1 MLKGILATTN
11 IAPHIKQNIRAL
23 ADSNLLLRV
32 FTTFYY
38 HPDYPLTSFLGFFS
52 SNLKR
57 DFKRRSLE
65 ATHYSLIKGKPV
77 LEICRTI
84 ASKTL
89 NAKITDFI
97 WQFNEHLFGKWVS
110 RKLSKKTDFVFVSEY
125 SSLEILK
132 KATKLAITS
141 IYEQPSIHHST
152 FTKIIDDQLRK
163 YPDLISESFKLVLDD
178 KSKLRNARR
187 DEELSLANLIICNS
201 NFTKNSLIDAGVKP
215 SKITVIPL
223 GFPEV
228 IIGEPKKTDI
238 FIFMYAGNLSF
249 NKGIHILVE
258 AWKELNLA
266 PNKAELHLYGTYF
279 LPEKL
284 RQGLP
289 KNVHFFGN
297 VQHQELMSV
306 YKRANVF
313 VNPTLADGF
322 GMVITEAM
330 ANGLPVLAS
339 RNSAAP
345 DLIEDTVDGLL
356 MEGGNKNELI
366 EKKLWCYQHSDD
378 LLEMGSKA
386 RVKAQRYTWSDYR
399 KALVETLESKFN

>member
-1 MLKGILATTN
+1 MFKGILANTN
-11 IAPHIKQNIRAL
+11 VAPHIRQNIRAL
-23 ADSNLLLRV
+23 SESNLLLRV

-38 HPDYPLTSFLGFFS
+38 HPSYPLTKFLGFFS
-52 SNLKR
+52 IKLR
-57 DFKRRSLE
+57 TEFKRRSLE
-65 ATHYSLIKGKPV
+65 DTPYYLIKGKPF
-77 LEICRTI
+77 LEICRTV

-89 NAKITDFI
+89 TAKITDFI
-97 WQFNEHLFGKWVS
+97 WQGNEFLFDKWVS
-110 RKLSKKTDFVFVSEY
+110 RKLNKKIDFVFVSEY
-125 SSLEILK
+125 SSLAILK
-132 KATKLAITS
+132 KAKDLTITS

-152 FTKIIDDQLRK
+152 FTKIINDQILK
-163 YPDLISESFKLVLDD
+163 HPDVISESFRLVLDK

-187 DEELSLANLIICNS
+187 DEELNLADLIICNS
-201 NFTKNSLIDAGVKP
+201 NFTKSSLVDAGIKP
-215 SKITVIPL
+215 SKITVVPL

-249 NKGIHILVE
+249 NKGIHILIE

-284 RQGLP
+284 RHGLP
-289 KNVHFFGN
+289 QNVRFFGN
-297 VQHQELMSV
+297 VQHQELMSI

-339 RNSAAP
+339 RNSGAP
-345 DLIEDTVDGLL
+345 DLIEHSIDGLL
-356 MEGGNKNELI
+356 MEAGNKNDLI
-366 EKKLWCYQHSDD
+366 EKMLWCYRHSNE
-378 LLEMGSKA
+378 LLEMGA
-386 RVKAQRYTWSDYR
+386 KAQVRAKKYTWTDYR
-399 KALVETLESKFN
+399 KALVETIENNLK